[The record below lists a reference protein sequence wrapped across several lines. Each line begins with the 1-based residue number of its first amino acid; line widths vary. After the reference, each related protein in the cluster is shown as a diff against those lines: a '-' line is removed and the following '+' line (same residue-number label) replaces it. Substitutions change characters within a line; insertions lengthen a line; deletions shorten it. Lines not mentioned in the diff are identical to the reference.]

1 MQKSI
6 TVIGATGNLARPVIK
21 NLVAKGVQVTAVVR
35 DVEKAKAVLP
45 REVKF
50 VYADVSD
57 VDSLK
62 VALKGAETVY
72 ISLNTTSLDPSLP
85 FHTEREG
92 VINIV
97 DAAKDNGVTHIMQI
111 VGIDSLHEEFAAK
124 GLIYQTNLIRI
135 PGMDYIKESGINYT
149 FFHCSFFLDSFPEFI
164 QGGQFSIIGDHSYP
178 IFYTNT
184 TDLSMHIY
192 NAIGNDKAYNQAFP
206 VQGKEGIS
214 FPEAARIFLD
224 EFSPKTEIA
233 TYTIAAIPEMGFP
246 AEEAEFMKHLLTYV
260 EQLNEQP
267 VSEQTWQILGEPT
280 TTIKS
285 FAKSLLN

>member
-6 TVIGATGNLARPVIK
+6 TVIGATGNLAQPVIR

-35 DVEKAKAVLP
+35 DVQKAKAALP
-45 REVKF
+45 EEVTC

-57 VDSLK
+57 LDSLK
-62 VALKGAETVY
+62 DALKGAETVY

-97 DAAKDNGVTHIMQI
+97 DAAKENGVKHVMQI
-111 VGIDSLHEEFAAK
+111 VGIDSLHEEFAAN
-124 GLIYQTNLIRI
+124 GLIYKTNLIRL
-135 PGMDYIKESGINYT
+135 PGMDYIKKSGINYT
-149 FFHCSFFLDSFPEFI
+149 FFHCSFFLDSFPVFI
-164 QGGQFSIIGDHSYP
+164 QEGQFGIIGDHTYP
-178 IFYTNT
+178 IYYTNT
-184 TDLSMHIY
+184 TDLAINIY
-192 NAIGNDKAYNQAFP
+192 NAIGNDKAYNQAFS

-214 FPEAARIFLD
+214 FPEAARKFLD
-224 EFSPKTEIA
+224 VFSPETQIA
-233 TYTIAAIPEMGFP
+233 TYPIAAIPEMGFP
-246 AEEAEFMKHLLTYV
+246 AEEAEFMEHLLTYF

-280 TTIKS
+280 TTIES
-285 FAKSLLN
+285 FAKSLVS